1 MNAPEQNF
9 ELHRFE
15 DAKLAYFTFEG
26 LVEWPTLKKAIRYA
40 YEEEVGDPEWEIIWD
55 FRNNVPL
62 VFDPGDVAAMVDF
75 VKGYAQEGRR
85 PGKVVVL
92 VSEFNEGIM
101 RLYQH
106 LSSKS
111 GFVVERAWSL
121 REALDLLEEK
131 PPPGKVRERL

>member
-55 FRNNVPL
+55 FRSNVSL

-75 VKGYAQEGRR
+75 VKGYAQKGQR

-106 LSSKS
+106 LSSRS
-111 GFVVERAWSL
+111 GFAVERAWSL
-121 REALDLLEEK
+121 PKALDLLEEK
-131 PPPGKVRERL
+131 PPPEKVRERL